1 MYKRKIPLTLHS
13 GLDIIGELLYGKW
26 KIRLLYF
33 IAKGNLRPSD
43 LQKKIL
49 EAPPR
54 VLFMHLKELEA
65 HGLVTR
71 VAYAEMPPRV
81 EYRVSEFGQTLLPLV
96 EALGEWGDQHLDHLR
111 TVILDATIID
121 APKKEELKL

>member
-1 MYKRKIPLTLHS
+1 MYKRKIPLTLHC
-13 GLDIIGELLYGKW
+13 GLDIIGEVLYGKW

-33 IAKGNLRPSD
+33 IAKGFLRPSD
-43 LQKKIL
+43 LQKKIFD
-49 EAPPR
+49 ASPR
-54 VLFMHLKELEA
+54 VLFMQLKELEA

-96 EALGEWGDQHLDHLR
+96 EALGEWGDKHMDYLR
-111 TVILDATIID
+111 TVILDATYEGI
-121 APKKEELKL
+121 PNS